1 MSRKI
6 CFVAMGF
13 GKKMDYRN
21 SKEVD
26 LDIIYKKV
34 IKNLFDSL
42 TEYELIRADEIS
54 GSEIID
60 VSMYSLLL
68 KADLVI
74 ADITTMNENAIYE
87 LGIRHASKPFSTIIM
102 MQESEKIPFDLN
114 HCRILTYKDFGEVLD
129 DEEAEKIK
137 TNLHSFIKASEE
149 QNIDSPLYTYLPNIV
164 PPNISDR
171 ELGEL
176 LDTAKTKEETISNL
190 VGKAEALKNESKFKE
205 SISEW
210 KKLRDILPNNDYVV
224 QQLALVQY
232 KSKYPNETLA
242 LGEALN
248 TIQSLNPKKSLD
260 LETIGITGAIYKN
273 LFKLNKNYDYLD
285 EAINYYKKGF
295 LYKSTH
301 NRRERPVHGHR
312 GGSRGRFYYR
322 ITTFEGRPWDARDPY
337 KTTFMALKH
346 EIRLSIWRKQK
357 ETPGVEKAPGVSSP
371 QRKESGRSGRD
382 DGELR
387 FWVRPGHPRKAVTSI
402 SQAEA
407 LAHGLTHLHH
417 LVFAA
422 VLARELDWCAALQDA
437 REDAR
442 PWGVVGIGLR
452 SDVWVEVRRDDHRPA
467 VLVT

>member
-171 ELGEL
+171 ELDEL

-210 KKLRDILPNNDYVV
+210 KKLRDILPNNDYIV

-232 KSKYPNETLA
+232 KSKYPNATLA

-295 LYKSTH
+295 MRNQRIIAGNAQFTGIAAGRGVGFTTGLLLLRKGLGMRETPIRPHSWHCRMQSGYQYGG
-301 NRRERPVHGHR
+301 NRKRPPVWRRHR
-312 GGSRGRFYYR
+312 GSLRPRGRNL
-322 ITTFEGRPWDARDPY
+322 G
-337 KTTFMALKH
+337 
-346 EIRLSIWRKQK
+346 
-357 ETPGVEKAPGVSSP
+357 GVEGMTGGCG
-371 QRKESGRSGRD
+371 SGCDPAIHTRR
-382 DGELR
+382 LR
-387 FWVRPGHPRKAVTSI
+387 VYHRPRRLRMASRISI
-402 SQAEA
+402 F
-407 LAHGLTHLHH
+407 
-417 LVFAA
+417 FAA
-422 VLARELDWCAALQDA
+422 
-437 REDAR
+437 
-442 PWGVVGIGLR
+442 
-452 SDVWVEVRRDDHRPA
+452 RRFEP
-467 VLVT
+467 LNSMG